1 MLRLKPTNIFDFFA
15 TSSFRFSA
23 AQSEIFFSAI
33 FNRDESHKIKAI
45 KNRNKFV
52 SNCKFET
59 TVEVFWVVISATID
73 YNSLMC

>member
-1 MLRLKPTNIFDFFA
+1 MVPVKLFIKWPHPRSFPQADGP
-15 TSSFRFSA
+15 SSFRLSA

-59 TVEVFWVVISATID
+59 TVMLAII
-73 YNSLMC
+73 

>member
-1 MLRLKPTNIFDFFA
+1 MFCFFNVR
-15 TSSFRFSA
+15 TLVSA
-23 AQSEIFFSAI
+23 AQSKIFFSAI

-59 TVEVFWVVISATID
+59 TVVSDNW
-73 YNSLMC
+73 